1 MVNNTQYYIKDN
13 ELESKGIISRELI
26 KAVITAN
33 DANGLRFLLNNV
45 LIEAHIDNLHS
56 TQRNTVLAKAGEC
69 LCLTEHFLAA
79 ASIYGLD
86 NFDLSISESELPFGD
101 GSAKL
106 WIDFFKQAGLR
117 QGDRGIQ
124 YHLEQE
130 YRIVDENDDSR
141 YIVLKPSPD
150 FKLTYCLDWKHPK
163 IGKQEYTWSIDESI
177 DDIATARTF
186 SNEEENKMLG
196 LSGWV
201 IGLTEDDFTHDLHQ
215 ANEPARHK
223 ALDLIGDLRLSGMN
237 PVKIAMHVTSHKG
250 GHELNSRAAKLLQE
264 VCCAK

>member
-26 KAVITAN
+26 KAVILAN
-33 DANGLRFLLNNV
+33 DSKGLRFLLNNV
-45 LIEAHIDNLHS
+45 LIEAHIKNLHS
-56 TQRNTVLAKAGEC
+56 TQRNTVLGKQGEC

-79 ASIYGLD
+79 ASVYGID
-86 NFDLSISESELPFGD
+86 NFDLSISEAELPFGD
-101 GSAKL
+101 GSAML
-106 WIDFFKQAGLR
+106 WIDFFKQAGLV
-117 QGDRGIQ
+117 QGDRSIH
-124 YHLEQE
+124 YHLQQE

-150 FKLTYCLDWKHPK
+150 FQVTYCLDWNHPK
-163 IGKQEYTWSIDESI
+163 IGKQEYTWTIDESI

-201 IGLTEDDFTHDLHQ
+201 IGLTADDFTHDLHQ
-215 ANEPARHK
+215 VNEPARHK
-223 ALDLIGDLRLSGMN
+223 VLDLIGDLRLSGIN
-237 PVKIAMHVTSHKG
+237 PIHIAMHVTSHKG
-250 GHELNSRAAKLLQE
+250 GHELNSRAAKLLSE
-264 VCCAK
+264 VFCVK